1 MFSAAAALR
10 ELNLWLPGQ
19 PILPRL
25 EKVSTQTFTLVGAVC
40 IALAM
45 AIAWFVVQ
53 KLLPDYRTSWP
64 GTPQLWLVSMILILT
79 GTWMLGAVGRG
90 SPRAATASTLWNDS
104 PRSRWLEAVAFVL
117 ILALAIFLRTYR
129 FNSIPPGIYVDETN
143 GGIDALKILEGESVS
158 PFATGWYGVPNGYI
172 YYMAGMFKL
181 FGANWASLKLISLI
195 PAILSVVV
203 IYFLG
208 RLLFGPMVGL
218 MAMLLLAVSRW
229 HLSMS
234 RWGWSETAPPF
245 FQILATFFLI
255 RGLRDRRAF
264 DYTLSGLLMGL
275 SMYTYLS
282 ARLAAATIVVFILFW
297 ILTDPSGIRA
307 AVRRSWLGFVLL
319 GIAALIAFA
328 PIGVTYFKDP
338 FAMNNRVAEIS
349 IFRDIRDQGSLKPL
363 SQNIGDILKFFHQI
377 GDHQGKHN
385 LPDEPMTDP
394 ITGLLFAIGLAYSI
408 LHWRDQRYFLLIIW
422 LVLGLA
428 GSFLSSH
435 HESPQSYRALTALPA
450 VVLIAADVLDR
461 ITRATYRAL
470 QERVWVDS
478 RPRAPAYIAGA
489 ITILALIGATAWE
502 SNVYFGRQASSIAVQ
517 SGFNPTENRVAREV
531 ISALQADKEIYL
543 SPRFSEYTPMRFL
556 VYGVVKAQTGE
567 NTLDNRPY
575 RTFLPEVDFPV
586 QDTGKD
592 VLILLDSA
600 YWELRDYVTSFYPGA
615 NLELNSLSDGSPIF
629 FRIEIP
635 HEQISALQGLTETI
649 TYADGHTE
657 EHSAKQVQVDVKD
670 SQLAEIDWVGV
681 IRIEHGG
688 QYQIRGD
695 GGLEVFIDNVPLK
708 EEQYLGRGVYNLKV
722 VWKAGDR
729 PDAKLLWQP
738 SGQDQT
744 TVPSNVLFRVLGRQQ
759 GLLGTY
765 WNNINWENAPVFH
778 QITPFLMLAWSDEQ
792 PIVPNGEFSARY
804 TGLLNIKQPGTYTFK
819 VEADDGA
826 RLIIDDVVLGEGVT
840 PGQPNTFEVIY
851 NLSTGNHPI
860 RVEYFQQGGGTA
872 LRVFWRYGDQPFTPL
887 PPSALIPDQP

>member
-1 MFSAAAALR
+1 
-10 ELNLWLPGQ
+10 
-19 PILPRL
+19 
-25 EKVSTQTFTLVGAVC
+25 
-40 IALAM
+40 
-45 AIAWFVVQ
+45 
-53 KLLPDYRTSWP
+53 
-64 GTPQLWLVSMILILT
+64 
-79 GTWMLGAVGRG
+79 
-90 SPRAATASTLWNDS
+90 
-104 PRSRWLEAVAFVL
+104 
-117 ILALAIFLRTYR
+117 
-129 FNSIPPGIYVDETN
+129 
-143 GGIDALKILEGESVS
+143 
-158 PFATGWYGVPNGYI
+158 
-172 YYMAGMFKL
+172 
-181 FGANWASLKLISLI
+181 
-195 PAILSVVV
+195 
-203 IYFLG
+203 
-208 RLLFGPMVGL
+208 
-218 MAMLLLAVSRW
+218 
-229 HLSMS
+229 
-234 RWGWSETAPPF
+234 
-245 FQILATFFLI
+245 
-255 RGLRDRRAF
+255 
-264 DYTLSGLLMGL
+264 
-275 SMYTYLS
+275 
-282 ARLAAATIVVFILFW
+282 
-297 ILTDPSGIRA
+297 
-307 AVRRSWLGFVLL
+307 
-319 GIAALIAFA
+319 
-328 PIGVTYFKDP
+328 
-338 FAMNNRVAEIS
+338 
-349 IFRDIRDQGSLKPL
+349 
-363 SQNIGDILKFFHQI
+363 
-377 GDHQGKHN
+377 
-385 LPDEPMTDP
+385 
-394 ITGLLFAIGLAYSI
+394 
-408 LHWRDQRYFLLIIW
+408 
-422 LVLGLA
+422 
-428 GSFLSSH
+428 
-435 HESPQSYRALTALPA
+435 
-450 VVLIAADVLDR
+450 
-461 ITRATYRAL
+461 
-470 QERVWVDS
+470 
-478 RPRAPAYIAGA
+478 
-489 ITILALIGATAWE
+489 
-502 SNVYFGRQASSIAVQ
+502 
-517 SGFNPTENRVAREV
+517 VAREV